1 MKVTVKEHFLDR
13 ESMEYRDEGDE
24 FECTKE
30 RAEFLADKNLVEIKP
45 VKKATAKTGS

>member
-30 RAEFLADKNLVEIKP
+30 RAEFLAEKGLVAP
-45 VKKATAKTGS
+45 VQAKTRKTLKED